1 MIQGL
6 VGAAIERTRTMMSLL
21 AAIIFAGVASYSV
34 IPIEMDPDIPI
45 PMVIITIPHEGISPE
60 DSERLLVRPMELE
73 LRSLEGVEELE
84 AWAGEGSAT
93 ILIEFYTD
101 FDQDEALVD
110 VREAV
115 DMAKAKIPSTA
126 EEPII
131 REVSASDFPII
142 TVAVGGEG
150 VSERVKIRL
159 APLLA

>member
-60 DSERLLVRPMELE
+60 DSERLLVRPMELD

-93 ILIEFYTD
+93 ILI
-101 FDQDEALVD
+101 
-110 VREAV
+110 
-115 DMAKAKIPSTA
+115 
-126 EEPII
+126 
-131 REVSASDFPII
+131 
-142 TVAVGGEG
+142 
-150 VSERVKIRL
+150 
-159 APLLA
+159 